1 MSSPLNREM
10 TEVVGVVPTLMVV
23 VRTVLGTVVVL
34 VLV

>member
-23 VRTVLGTVVVL
+23 VRTVLVL
-34 VLV
+34 V